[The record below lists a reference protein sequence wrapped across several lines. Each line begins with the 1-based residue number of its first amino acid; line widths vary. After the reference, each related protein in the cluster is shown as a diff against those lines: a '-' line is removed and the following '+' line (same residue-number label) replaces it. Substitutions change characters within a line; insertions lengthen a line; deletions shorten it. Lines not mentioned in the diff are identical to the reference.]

1 MPPGGGYGYPQGGG
15 PYPPPP
21 GGGNNN
27 GRNAAIAIGAVVV
40 VGAIIAGIVLATSG
54 GDDKKPNALDTTA
67 SSSSSTSSS
76 PSPSVTLPTDLPSLD
91 IPTDLPTTGS
101 SSSGPDLVPYV
112 VLNPGKCFD
121 HPGLDSSVSVVTTR
135 SCSSPHDGEVV
146 ANETLT
152 GSFTTETELQA
163 KVLKLCE
170 PDAKK
175 RLARIPA
182 DGKTYYY
189 YALYPSLMTYQ
200 IQKRDT
206 ISCSLTLSNKVDGKK
221 LTKALP

>member
-1 MPPGGGYGYPQGGG
+1 MPPGGYGYPGGGG

-21 GGGNNN
+21 PGGGNN
-27 GRNAAIAIGAVVV
+27 GPRNAAIAIGAVVV
-40 VGAIIAGIVLATSG
+40 VGAIITGIVLATSG
-54 GDDKKPNALDTTA
+54 GSDKKPDAKN
-67 SSSSSTSSS
+67 STSSS
-76 PSPSVTLPTDLPSLD
+76 FSPTPLPSVTVPTDLPSIT
-91 IPTDLPTTGS
+91 IPTDLPTS
-101 SSSGPDLVPYV
+101 STPSASPSQDLVPYV
-112 VLNPGKCFD
+112 VLQPGKCFD

-152 GSFTTETELQA
+152 GTFNTETELQT

-175 RLARIPA
+175 RLGSIPA

-206 ISCSLTLSNKVDGKK
+206 ISCSLTLSNKVNGKK
-221 LTKALP
+221 LTQALP